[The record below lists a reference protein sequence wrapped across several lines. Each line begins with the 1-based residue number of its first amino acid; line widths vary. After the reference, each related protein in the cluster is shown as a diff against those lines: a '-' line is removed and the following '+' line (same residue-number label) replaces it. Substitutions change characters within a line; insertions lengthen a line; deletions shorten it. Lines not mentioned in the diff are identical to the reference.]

1 MTDQTELL
9 QGASPSEESRNNN
22 NNNNK
27 EVEKKKVERGFGR
40 YPRQQ

>member
-9 QGASPSEESRNNN
+9 QGASPSEESRNN